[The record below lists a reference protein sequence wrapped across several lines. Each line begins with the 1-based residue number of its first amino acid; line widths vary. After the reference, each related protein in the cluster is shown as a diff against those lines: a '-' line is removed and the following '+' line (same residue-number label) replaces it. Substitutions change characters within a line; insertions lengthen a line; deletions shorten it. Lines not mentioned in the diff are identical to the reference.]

1 MKQQTAVEW
10 LEQQIGS
17 KIADANIRISA
28 HKFYELINQAK
39 EMEKQQI
46 INAFRNGDSFE
57 GRATSKD
64 AEQYYRENFKE
75 KEL

>member
-1 MKQQTAVEW
+1 MTAINLLREKW
-10 LEQQIGS
+10 YKGILLLEKDFDEFEEI
-17 KIADANIRISA
+17 
-28 HKFYELINQAK
+28 
-39 EMEKQQI
+39 EKQQI
-46 INAFRNGDSFE
+46 KDAFRNGDSFE

>member
-1 MKQQTAVEW
+1 MTAIEW

-17 KIADANIRISA
+17 KIADANIKISA

-46 INAFRNGDSFE
+46 IDAYQENMMSFTD
-57 GRATSKD
+57 G
-64 AEQYYRENFKE
+64 EQYYNGKFESK
-75 KEL
+75 